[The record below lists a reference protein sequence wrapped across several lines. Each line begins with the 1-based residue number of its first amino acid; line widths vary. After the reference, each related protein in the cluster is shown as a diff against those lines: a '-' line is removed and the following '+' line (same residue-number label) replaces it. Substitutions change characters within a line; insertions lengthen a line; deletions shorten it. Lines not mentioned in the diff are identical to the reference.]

1 LFCLGSIVAKKKKTI
16 DVVTFFDGFAARN
29 WRPTPFCWFSCEERD
44 DSNVVTFFYGGP
56 NMKKAMVASDFYLF
70 LGLYGLV
77 Y

>member
-1 LFCLGSIVAKKKKTI
+1 L
-16 DVVTFFDGFAARN
+16 
-29 WRPTPFCWFSCEERD
+29 WFSYEEGD

-56 NMKKAMVASDFYLF
+56 DVTNAMAESNLFFF